1 MGAFRND
8 DDLRQH
14 RIENLEQELARA
26 RYELEKKNEEIAELQ
41 NKENARVNFYLEF
54 GEMEEKRLAEENR
67 ELHQQ
72 IILLRGGMPPELS
85 TAIARVAKAN
95 ELGIALQAM
104 RREVRRTR
112 LLVMLMIV
120 AYWLSVGGWLP
131 L

>member
-14 RIENLEQELARA
+14 RIENLERELAEA
-26 RYELEKKNEEIAELQ
+26 RWQLEKKDEEIAELQ

-54 GEMEEKRLAEENR
+54 GELEEKRLAAENR

-72 IILLRGGMPPELS
+72 IILLRNGMAPEMSVAIERLS
-85 TAIARVAKAN
+85 KAN
-95 ELGIALQAM
+95 ELNVALEGM

-112 LLVMLMIV
+112 LFVMLVIV
-120 AYWLSVGGWLP
+120 AYWLTVGGGLP

>member
-14 RIENLEQELARA
+14 RIENLEREIAQARW
-26 RYELEKKNEEIAELQ
+26 ELEKKNEEIAELQ
-41 NKENARVNFYLEF
+41 DKENSRVNFYLGYNEDQVAAL
-54 GEMEEKRLAEENR
+54 ERENK

-72 IILLRGGMPPELS
+72 VILLRGGMSPELS
-85 TAIARVAKAN
+85 MAISKVARAD
-95 ELGIALQAM
+95 ELTLQLKEM

-120 AYWLSVGGWLP
+120 AYWFTVGGWLP